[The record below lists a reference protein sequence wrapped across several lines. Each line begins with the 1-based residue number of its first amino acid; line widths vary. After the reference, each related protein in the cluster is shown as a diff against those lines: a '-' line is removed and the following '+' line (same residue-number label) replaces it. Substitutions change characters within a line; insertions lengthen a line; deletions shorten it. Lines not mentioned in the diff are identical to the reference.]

1 MSLALK
7 FIFYT
12 AVLSIV
18 WACNG
23 QSSKKEFKAMP
34 ANTSITSA
42 SPLQEKIGTTIIK
55 NASRYLGRPY
65 LAHTL
70 DKEIEEKLVIDTTGF
85 DCYTLL
91 ETVLAQSNTPNDVA
105 QFVQSTRYRN
115 GVIKDYTSRIHY
127 FSEWIYENSK
137 NSVIKDVTSQF
148 PCAKP
153 YKVSVSFMSKN
164 PDKYKQLKSNAAFVN
179 MIKETET
186 KINQLPFSFIPKEDL
201 AACQKDIKNGDIIA
215 ITTNISG
222 LDISHVGFAKWEK
235 GILKLLHASTDYK
248 KVVVSS
254 NSLVSYLA
262 SKKSQ
267 TGVIILRPVKKG
279 E

>member
-12 AVLSIV
+12 AILSIV
-18 WACNG
+18 CACNG

-55 NASRYLGRPY
+55 NAIRYLGKPY
-65 LAHTL
+65 VAHTL

-85 DCYTLL
+85 DCYTLV
-91 ETVLAQSNTPNDVA
+91 ETVLAQSNDPTNIA
-105 QFVQSTRYRN
+105 KQIQSTRYRN
-115 GVIKDYTSRIHY
+115 GVITDYTSRIHY

-137 NSVIKDVTSQF
+137 QRVIKDITSQF

-153 YKVSVSFMSKN
+153 YQVNVSFMSKN
-164 PDKYKQLKSNAAFVN
+164 PNKYKQLKGNAAFVN
-179 MIKETET
+179 VIKESEK

-201 AACQKDIKNGDIIA
+201 ASCQKDIKNGDIIA
-215 ITTNISG
+215 ITTNIFG

-254 NSLVSYLA
+254 NSLVNYLI

-267 TGVIILRPVKKG
+267 TGVIILRPIKKG